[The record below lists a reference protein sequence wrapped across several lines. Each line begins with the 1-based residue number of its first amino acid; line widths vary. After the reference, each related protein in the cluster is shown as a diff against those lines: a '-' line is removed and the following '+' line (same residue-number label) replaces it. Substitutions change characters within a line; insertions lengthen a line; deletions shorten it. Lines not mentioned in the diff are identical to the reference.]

1 VLCGYNASDIPM
13 DHAQTRSYLMKK
25 FEAMGIHPQTRLGQ
39 NFLIDLNLLRLLHES
54 GNITKNDVILEV
66 GTGTGSLTAPMADKA
81 AVVITVEV
89 DPVMQNLAKQEL
101 YGRENIRF
109 IKTDILKNKNRL
121 REEVL
126 DVIRE
131 ELAKPGV
138 TLDLQNP
145 ATTVIPAKARIQT
158 EDYNPVSLD
167 PCLRRGDGKNDGN
180 KRQFKLVANLPYS
193 VATPLISNLLLI
205 DTPPSLMCVTIQKE
219 LADRIT
225 AKPRSKDWGALSL
238 WIQSQCQAE
247 IVRIMPPTV
256 FFPRPKVDSAIIR
269 LTLDEKRRNK
279 IPDLKFFN
287 EFCRAIFFHRRK
299 FLRAE
304 LCSAFKYTIP
314 KERID
319 GIMDEMQFDT
329 TTRAETLPLKTMQR
343 LCELC
348 RCELLKLPEKERKI
362 L

>member
-1 VLCGYNASDIPM
+1 
-13 DHAQTRSYLMKK
+13 MKK
-25 FEAMGIHPQTRLGQ
+25 FEAMGIRPQSRLGQ

-54 GNITKNDVILEV
+54 GNITENDVVLEV

-81 AVVITVEV
+81 AVVITVEL

-101 YGRENIRF
+101 FGRENIRYV
-109 IKTDILKNKNRL
+109 KTDILKNKNRL

-126 DVIRE
+126 ETIRE
-131 ELAKPGV
+131 ELSKPGV
-138 TLDLQNP
+138 
-145 ATTVIPAKARIQT
+145 
-158 EDYNPVSLD
+158 
-167 PCLRRGDGKNDGN
+167 DGE
-180 KRQFKLVANLPYS
+180 KRQFKLVANLPYN
-193 VATPLISNLLLI
+193 VATPLISNLLLT
-205 DTPPSLMCVTIQKE
+205 DVPPSLMCVTIQKE
-219 LADRIT
+219 LADRIV

-238 WIQSQCQAE
+238 WLQAQCRTE

-256 FFPRPKVDSAIIR
+256 FWPRPKVDSAIIR

-279 IPDLKFFN
+279 IPDLKFYN
-287 EFCRAIFFHRRK
+287 EFCRAMFFHRRK

-319 GIMDEMQFDT
+319 GIMYEMQFDA
-329 TTRAETLPLKTMQR
+329 TTRAETLPLKTMLR

-348 RCELLKLPEKERKI
+348 RRELLKLPEKERKI

>member
-1 VLCGYNASDIPM
+1 M
-13 DHAQTRSYLMKK
+13 DQVQAQTRSYLMKK
-25 FEAMGIHPQTRLGQ
+25 FEAMGIRPQSRLGQ

-54 GNITKNDVILEV
+54 GNITENDVILEV
-66 GTGTGSLTAPMADKA
+66 GTGTGSLTAPIANKA
-81 AVVITVEV
+81 AVVITVEL

-101 YGRENIRF
+101 FGKDNIRF
-109 IKTDILKNKNRL
+109 FKLDILKNKNKL

-126 DVIRE
+126 DAIRE
-131 ELAKPGV
+131 ELAKPG
-138 TLDLQNP
+138 L
-145 ATTVIPAKARIQT
+145 
-158 EDYNPVSLD
+158 S
-167 PCLRRGDGKNDGN
+167 GDSTNGGG
-180 KRQFKLVANLPYS
+180 RQFKLVANLPYS
-193 VATPLISNLLLI
+193 VATPLLSNLLLT
-205 DTPPSLMCVTIQKE
+205 DVPPSLMCVTIQKE
-219 LADRIT
+219 LADRIV
-225 AKPRSKDWGALSL
+225 AKPQSKDWGALSL
-238 WIQSQCQAE
+238 WIQSQCRAE
-247 IVRIMPPTV
+247 IVRIMPPNV
-256 FFPRPKVDSAIIR
+256 FWPRPKVDSAIIR

-279 IPDLKFFN
+279 IPDLKFYN

-319 GIMDEMQFDT
+319 GMMDEMQFDA

-348 RCELLKLPEKERKI
+348 RRELLKLPEKERKI

>member
-1 VLCGYNASDIPM
+1 M
-13 DHAQTRSYLMKK
+13 DQAQTRSYLMKK
-25 FEAMGIHPQTRLGQ
+25 FEAVGIRPQTRLGQ

-66 GTGTGSLTAPMADKA
+66 GTGTGSLTAPMSDKA
-81 AVVITVEV
+81 AAVITVEV

-101 YGRENIRF
+101 FGRENIRF
-109 IKTDILKNKNRL
+109 IKIDILKNKNRL
-121 REEVL
+121 RDEVL
-126 DVIRE
+126 EIIRE
-131 ELAKPGV
+131 ELAKPGM
-138 TLDLQNP
+138 NG
-145 ATTVIPAKARIQT
+145 
-158 EDYNPVSLD
+158 EN
-167 PCLRRGDGKNDGN
+167 
-180 KRQFKLVANLPYS
+180 RQFKLVANLPYS

-238 WIQSQCQAE
+238 WIQSQCSAE
-247 IVRIMPPTV
+247 IVRIMQPTV
-256 FFPRPKVDSAIIR
+256 FWPRPKVESAIIR
-269 LTLDEKRRNK
+269 LTLDEKRRKK

-304 LCSAFKYTIP
+304 LCSAFKHTIS

-319 GIMDEMQFDT
+319 EIMGEMQFDA

-348 RCELLKLPEKERKI
+348 RRELLQLPETERKI

>member
-1 VLCGYNASDIPM
+1 M
-13 DHAQTRSYLMKK
+13 DQAQTRSYLMKK
-25 FEAMGIHPQTRLGQ
+25 FEAMGIRPQSRLGQ

-66 GTGTGSLTAPMADKA
+66 GTGTGSLTAPMANQA
-81 AVVITVEV
+81 AVVITAEV

-101 YGRENIRF
+101 FGRENIRYLK
-109 IKTDILKNKNRL
+109 IDILKNKNRL
-121 REEVL
+121 RDEVL

-138 TLDLQNP
+138 D
-145 ATTVIPAKARIQT
+145 
-158 EDYNPVSLD
+158 
-167 PCLRRGDGKNDGN
+167 GDGVVGG
-180 KRQFKLVANLPYS
+180 KRQFKLVANLPYN
-193 VATPLISNLLLI
+193 VATPLISNLLLT
-205 DTPPSLMCVTIQKE
+205 DVPPSLMCVTIQKE

-238 WIQSQCQAE
+238 WIQAQCQAE

-256 FFPRPKVDSAIIR
+256 FWPRPKVDSAIIR

-279 IPDLKFFN
+279 IPDLKFYN
-287 EFCRAIFFHRRK
+287 EFCRAMFFHRRK

-319 GIMDEMQFDT
+319 GIMDEMQFDA
-329 TTRAETLPLKTMQR
+329 TTRAETLPLKTMLR
-343 LCELC
+343 LAELC
-348 RCELLKLPEKERKI
+348 RRELLKLPEKERKI

>member
-1 VLCGYNASDIPM
+1 
-13 DHAQTRSYLMKK
+13 MKK
-25 FEAMGIHPQTRLGQ
+25 FEAMGIRPQTRLGQ

-54 GNITKNDVILEV
+54 GNITENDVILEV

-81 AVVITVEV
+81 AVVVTVEV

-101 YGRENIRF
+101 FGRNNVRF
-109 IKTDILKNKNRL
+109 LKIDILKNKNKL
-121 REEVL
+121 RDEVL

-131 ELAKPGV
+131 ELSKPGV
-138 TLDLQNP
+138 
-145 ATTVIPAKARIQT
+145 
-158 EDYNPVSLD
+158 
-167 PCLRRGDGKNDGN
+167 DGE
-180 KRQFKLVANLPYS
+180 KRQFKLVANLPYN
-193 VATPLISNLLLI
+193 VATPLISNLLLT
-205 DTPPSLMCVTIQKE
+205 DVPPSLMCVTIQKE

-256 FFPRPKVDSAIIR
+256 FWPRPKVDSAIIR

-287 EFCRAIFFHRRK
+287 EFCRAMFFHRRK

-304 LCSAFKYTIP
+304 LCSAFKTTIP

-319 GIMDEMQFDT
+319 GIMDDMQFAA
-329 TTRAETLPLKTMQR
+329 TTRAETLPLKTMLR
-343 LCELC
+343 LAELC
-348 RCELLKLPEKERKI
+348 RRELLKLPEKERKI

>member
-1 VLCGYNASDIPM
+1 
-13 DHAQTRSYLMKK
+13 
-25 FEAMGIHPQTRLGQ
+25 
-39 NFLIDLNLLRLLHES
+39 
-54 GNITKNDVILEV
+54 
-66 GTGTGSLTAPMADKA
+66 MADKA
-81 AVVITVEV
+81 AAVITVEL

-101 YGRENIRF
+101 FGRENVRF
-109 IKTDILKNKNRL
+109 IKVDILKNKNRL
-121 REEVL
+121 RDEVL
-126 DVIRE
+126 AMIRE
-131 ELAKPGV
+131 ELAKPGTASV
-138 TLDLQNP
+138 TGHNAD
-145 ATTVIPAKARIQT
+145 V
-158 EDYNPVSLD
+158 
-167 PCLRRGDGKNDGN
+167 GKEGEQ
-180 KRQFKLVANLPYS
+180 RQFKLVANLPYN
-193 VATPLISNLLLI
+193 VATPLISNLLLTDI
-205 DTPPSLMCVTIQKE
+205 PPTLMCVTIQKE

-256 FFPRPKVDSAIIR
+256 FWPRPKVDSAIIR
-269 LTLDEKRRNK
+269 LTLDEKRRKK

-319 GIMDEMQFDT
+319 EIMDEMEFDI
-329 TTRAETLPLKTMQR
+329 TTRAETLPLKTIQR

-348 RCELLKLPEKERKI
+348 RRELLQLPEKERKI

>member
-1 VLCGYNASDIPM
+1 M
-13 DHAQTRSYLMKK
+13 DQAQTRSYLMKK
-25 FEAMGIHPQTRLGQ
+25 FESMGIRPQSRLGQ
-39 NFLIDLNLLRLLHES
+39 NFLIDLNLLRILHES
-54 GNITKNDVILEV
+54 ANITKNDVVLEV
-66 GTGTGSLTAPMADKA
+66 GTGTGSLSAPMADKA
-81 AVVITVEV
+81 ATVITVEL

-101 YGRENIRF
+101 FGRNNVRF

-121 REEVL
+121 RDEVL

-131 ELAKPGV
+131 ELAKPG
-138 TLDLQNP
+138 L
-145 ATTVIPAKARIQT
+145 
-158 EDYNPVSLD
+158 EGE
-167 PCLRRGDGKNDGN
+167 RRN
-180 KRQFKLVANLPYS
+180 FKLVANLPYCI
-193 VATPLISNLLLI
+193 ATPLISNLLLI

-219 LADRIT
+219 LADRIV

-238 WIQSQCQAE
+238 WLQAQCQVE
-247 IVRIMPPTV
+247 IVRIMQPTV
-256 FFPRPKVDSAIIR
+256 FWPRPKVDSAIIR
-269 LTLDEKRRNK
+269 LTLDEKRRKK
-279 IPDLKFFN
+279 IPDLKFYN

-319 GIMDEMQFDT
+319 EIMDEMQFDT

-348 RCELLKLPEKERKI
+348 RREMLKLPEKERKI

>member
-1 VLCGYNASDIPM
+1 
-13 DHAQTRSYLMKK
+13 MKK

-89 DPVMQNLAKQEL
+89 DSVMQNFAKQEL
-101 YGRENIRF
+101 FGQENVRF
-109 IKTDILKNKNRL
+109 IKIDILKNKNRL
-121 REEVL
+121 RDEVL
-126 DVIRE
+126 DIIRE
-131 ELAKPGV
+131 ELSKPGINGE
-138 TLDLQNP
+138 Q
-145 ATTVIPAKARIQT
+145 
-158 EDYNPVSLD
+158 
-167 PCLRRGDGKNDGN
+167 
-180 KRQFKLVANLPYS
+180 RQFKLVANLPYN

-219 LADRIT
+219 LADRII

-256 FFPRPKVDSAIIR
+256 FWPRPKVDSAIIR

-279 IPDLKFFN
+279 IPDLKFYN
-287 EFCRAIFFHRRK
+287 EFCRAMFFHRRK

-304 LCSAFKYTIP
+304 LCSAFKDTIP

-319 GIMDEMQFDT
+319 EMMGEMQFDA
-329 TTRAETLPLKTMQR
+329 TTRAETLPLKTMLR

-348 RCELLKLPEKERKI
+348 RRELLKLPEKERKI

>member
-1 VLCGYNASDIPM
+1 M
-13 DHAQTRSYLMKK
+13 DQSQTRSYLMKK
-25 FEAMGIHPQTRLGQ
+25 FEAMGIRPQTRLGQ

-81 AVVITVEV
+81 AVVITAEV

-101 YGRENIRF
+101 FGRENIRF
-109 IKTDILKNKNRL
+109 VKIDILKNKNRL

-126 DVIRE
+126 ELVRE
-131 ELAKPGV
+131 ELAKPG
-138 TLDLQNP
+138 
-145 ATTVIPAKARIQT
+145 
-158 EDYNPVSLD
+158 EDGE
-167 PCLRRGDGKNDGN
+167 R
-180 KRQFKLVANLPYS
+180 RQFKLVANLPYS

-247 IVRIMPPTV
+247 IVRIMQPTV
-256 FFPRPKVDSAIIR
+256 FWPRPKVESAIIR
-269 LTLDEKRRNK
+269 LTLDPKRRNK

-304 LCSAFKYTIP
+304 LCSAFKQTIP

-319 GIMDEMQFDT
+319 EIMDEMQFDT

-348 RCELLKLPEKERKI
+348 RRELLKLPEKERK
-362 L
+362 LL

>member
-1 VLCGYNASDIPM
+1 M
-13 DHAQTRSYLMKK
+13 DQAQTRSYLMKK
-25 FEAMGIHPQTRLGQ
+25 FEAMGIRPQSRLGQ

-54 GNITKNDVILEV
+54 GNITENDVVLEV

-81 AVVITVEV
+81 AVVITVEL

-101 YGRENIRF
+101 FGRENIRYV
-109 IKTDILKNKNRL
+109 KTDILKNKNRL

-126 DVIRE
+126 ETIRE
-131 ELAKPGV
+131 ELSKPGV
-138 TLDLQNP
+138 
-145 ATTVIPAKARIQT
+145 
-158 EDYNPVSLD
+158 
-167 PCLRRGDGKNDGN
+167 DGE
-180 KRQFKLVANLPYS
+180 KRQFKLVANLPYN
-193 VATPLISNLLLI
+193 VATPLISNLLLT
-205 DTPPSLMCVTIQKE
+205 DVPPSLMCVTIQKE
-219 LADRIT
+219 LADRIV

-238 WIQSQCQAE
+238 WLQAQCRTE

-256 FFPRPKVDSAIIR
+256 FWPRPKVDSAIIR

-279 IPDLKFFN
+279 IPDLKFYN
-287 EFCRAIFFHRRK
+287 EFCRAMFFHRRK

-319 GIMDEMQFDT
+319 GIMYEMQFDA
-329 TTRAETLPLKTMQR
+329 TTRAETLPLKTMLR

-348 RCELLKLPEKERKI
+348 RRELLKLPEKERKI

>member
-1 VLCGYNASDIPM
+1 M
-13 DHAQTRSYLMKK
+13 DQAQTRTYLMKK
-25 FEAMGIHPQTRLGQ
+25 FEAMGIRPQTRLGQ

-66 GTGTGSLTAPMADKA
+66 GTGTGSLTAPMAAKA

-89 DPVMQNLAKQEL
+89 DPVMQNFAKQEL
-101 YGRENIRF
+101 FGRENVRF

-121 REEVL
+121 RDEVL

-131 ELAKPGV
+131 ELAQPG
-138 TLDLQNP
+138 
-145 ATTVIPAKARIQT
+145 A
-158 EDYNPVSLD
+158 
-167 PCLRRGDGKNDGN
+167 DGQ
-180 KRQFKLVANLPYS
+180 KRQFKLVANLPYN
-193 VATPLISNLLLI
+193 VATPLISNLLLT
-205 DTPPSLMCVTIQKE
+205 DMPPSLMCVTIQKE

-247 IVRIMPPTV
+247 IVRMMPPTV
-256 FFPRPKVDSAIIR
+256 FWPRPKVDSAIIR

-279 IPDLKFFN
+279 IPDLKFYN

-304 LCSAFKYTIP
+304 LCSAFKNTIP

-319 GIMDEMQFDT
+319 GIMDEMQFGT

-348 RCELLKLPEKERKI
+348 RRELLKLPEKERKI

>member
-1 VLCGYNASDIPM
+1 MYEDQ
-13 DHAQTRSYLMKK
+13 AQTRSYLMKK
-25 FEAMGIHPQTRLGQ
+25 FEAMGIRPQTRLGQ

-66 GTGTGSLTAPMADKA
+66 GTGTGSLTAPMANKA

-101 YGRENIRF
+101 FGRENVRF
-109 IKTDILKNKNRL
+109 IKIDILKNKNRL
-121 REEVL
+121 RDEVL
-126 DVIRE
+126 ETIRE
-131 ELAKPGV
+131 ELALPGEEGE
-138 TLDLQNP
+138 
-145 ATTVIPAKARIQT
+145 R
-158 EDYNPVSLD
+158 
-167 PCLRRGDGKNDGN
+167 
-180 KRQFKLVANLPYS
+180 RQFKLVANLPYN
-193 VATPLISNLLLI
+193 VATPLISNLLLT
-205 DTPPSLMCVTIQKE
+205 DVPPSLMCVTIQKE

-247 IVRIMPPTV
+247 IVRIMKPTV
-256 FFPRPKVDSAIIR
+256 FWPRPKVESAIIR
-269 LTLDEKRRNK
+269 LTLDEKRRKK

-304 LCSAFKYTIP
+304 LCSAFKNTIS

-319 GIMDEMQFDT
+319 EIMDEMQFDT

-348 RCELLKLPEKERKI
+348 RRELLKLPEKERKI

>member
-1 VLCGYNASDIPM
+1 M
-13 DHAQTRSYLMKK
+13 DQAQTRSYLMKK
-25 FEAMGIHPQTRLGQ
+25 FEAMGIRPQTRLGQ

-89 DPVMQNLAKQEL
+89 DPIMQNLAKQEL
-101 YGRENIRF
+101 FGRENVRF

-121 REEVL
+121 RDEVL
-126 DVIRE
+126 DVVRE
-131 ELAKPGV
+131 ELAV
-138 TLDLQNP
+138 TTP
-145 ATTVIPAKARIQT
+145 APPQ
-158 EDYNPVSLD
+158 E
-167 PCLRRGDGKNDGN
+167 GN
-180 KRQFKLVANLPYS
+180 NRTFKLVANLPYN
-193 VATPLISNLLLI
+193 VATPLISNLLLTDI
-205 DTPPSLMCVTIQKE
+205 PPSLMCVTIQKE
-219 LADRIT
+219 LADRIV
-225 AKPRSKDWGALSL
+225 AKPRSKNWGALSL

-247 IVRIMPPTV
+247 IVRIMPPNV
-256 FFPRPKVDSAIIR
+256 FFPRPKVESAIIR
-269 LTLDEKRRNK
+269 LTLDEKRRSK

-304 LCSAFKYTIP
+304 LCSVFKYTIP

-348 RCELLKLPEKERKI
+348 RRELLKLPEKERKI

>member
-1 VLCGYNASDIPM
+1 
-13 DHAQTRSYLMKK
+13 MKK
-25 FEAMGIHPQTRLGQ
+25 FEAMGIRPQTRLGQ

-54 GNITKNDVILEV
+54 ANITNNDVILEV

-101 YGRENIRF
+101 FGRENIRF

-121 REEVL
+121 KDEVL

-131 ELAKPGV
+131 ELSKPGEE
-138 TLDLQNP
+138 
-145 ATTVIPAKARIQT
+145 R
-158 EDYNPVSLD
+158 E
-167 PCLRRGDGKNDGN
+167 RR
-180 KRQFKLVANLPYS
+180 QLKLVANLPYC

-219 LADRIT
+219 LADRIV

-247 IVRIMPPTV
+247 IVRIMQPTV
-256 FFPRPKVDSAIIR
+256 FWPRPKVESAIIR
-269 LTLDEKRRNK
+269 LTLDEKRRKK

-287 EFCRAIFFHRRK
+287 EFCRSIFFHRRK

-304 LCSAFKYTIP
+304 LCSAFKNTIS

-319 GIMDEMQFDT
+319 EIMDEMQFNT
-329 TTRAETLPLKTMQR
+329 TARAETLPLKTMQR

-348 RCELLKLPEKERKI
+348 RQELLKLPEKERKI

>member
-1 VLCGYNASDIPM
+1 M
-13 DHAQTRSYLMKK
+13 DQAQTRSYLMKK
-25 FEAMGIHPQTRLGQ
+25 FEAMGIRPQSRLGQ

-54 GNITKNDVILEV
+54 GNITENDVILEV

-101 YGRENIRF
+101 FGRDNIRF
-109 IKTDILKNKNRL
+109 LKIDILKNKNKL
-121 REEVL
+121 RDEVL

-138 TLDLQNP
+138 D
-145 ATTVIPAKARIQT
+145 
-158 EDYNPVSLD
+158 
-167 PCLRRGDGKNDGN
+167 GDGVAGE
-180 KRQFKLVANLPYS
+180 KRQFKLVANLPYN
-193 VATPLISNLLLI
+193 VATPLISNLLLT
-205 DTPPSLMCVTIQKE
+205 DVPPALMCVTIQKE

-256 FFPRPKVDSAIIR
+256 FWPRPKVDSAIIR
-269 LTLDEKRRNK
+269 LTLDEKRRKK

-287 EFCRAIFFHRRK
+287 EFCRAMFFHRRK

-319 GIMDEMQFDT
+319 GIMDDMQFDA
-329 TTRAETLPLKTMQR
+329 TTRAETLPLKTMLR

-348 RCELLKLPEKERKI
+348 RRELLKLPEKERKI

>member
-1 VLCGYNASDIPM
+1 M
-13 DHAQTRSYLMKK
+13 DQSQTRSYLMKK
-25 FEAMGIHPQTRLGQ
+25 FEAMGIRPQTRLGQ

-54 GNITKNDVILEV
+54 GNITENDVILEV

-81 AVVITVEV
+81 AVVVTVEV

-101 YGRENIRF
+101 FGRNNVRF
-109 IKTDILKNKNRL
+109 LKIDILKNKNKL
-121 REEVL
+121 RDEVL

-131 ELAKPGV
+131 ELSKPGV
-138 TLDLQNP
+138 
-145 ATTVIPAKARIQT
+145 
-158 EDYNPVSLD
+158 
-167 PCLRRGDGKNDGN
+167 DGE
-180 KRQFKLVANLPYS
+180 KRQFKLVANLPYN
-193 VATPLISNLLLI
+193 VATPLISNLLLT
-205 DTPPSLMCVTIQKE
+205 DVPPSLMCVTIQKE

-256 FFPRPKVDSAIIR
+256 FWPRPKVDSAIIR

-287 EFCRAIFFHRRK
+287 EFCRAMFFHRRK

-304 LCSAFKYTIP
+304 LCSAFKTTIP

-319 GIMDEMQFDT
+319 GIMDDMQFAA
-329 TTRAETLPLKTMQR
+329 TTRAETLPLKTMLR
-343 LCELC
+343 LAELC
-348 RCELLKLPEKERKI
+348 RRELLKLPEKERKI

>member
-1 VLCGYNASDIPM
+1 M
-13 DHAQTRSYLMKK
+13 DQAQTRSYLMKK
-25 FEAMGIHPQTRLGQ
+25 FEAMGLRPQSRLGQ

-54 GNITKNDVILEV
+54 GNITENDVVLEV
-66 GTGTGSLTAPMADKA
+66 GTGTGSLTAPMASKA

-101 YGRENIRF
+101 FGRNNVRF

-121 REEVL
+121 RDEVL
-126 DVIRE
+126 DVVRE
-131 ELAKPGV
+131 ELSKPG
-138 TLDLQNP
+138 T
-145 ATTVIPAKARIQT
+145 
-158 EDYNPVSLD
+158 
-167 PCLRRGDGKNDGN
+167 DGGCTNGAG
-180 KRQFKLVANLPYS
+180 RQFKLVANLPYNI
-193 VATPLISNLLLI
+193 ATPLISNLLLT
-205 DTPPSLMCVTIQKE
+205 DVPPSLMCVTIQKE
-219 LADRIT
+219 LADRIV

-238 WIQSQCQAE
+238 WIQAQCRAE

-256 FFPRPKVDSAIIR
+256 FWPRPKVDSAIIR

-279 IPDLKFFN
+279 IPDLKFYN
-287 EFCRAIFFHRRK
+287 EFCRAMFFHRRK

-319 GIMDEMQFDT
+319 GIMDEMQFDA

-343 LCELC
+343 LGELC
-348 RCELLKLPEKERKI
+348 RRELLKLPEKERKI

>member
-1 VLCGYNASDIPM
+1 M
-13 DHAQTRSYLMKK
+13 DQAQTRSYLMKK
-25 FEAMGIHPQTRLGQ
+25 FETMGIRPQSRLGQ

-101 YGRENIRF
+101 FGRENVRF

-126 DVIRE
+126 ELIRE
-131 ELAKPGV
+131 ELAKPG
-138 TLDLQNP
+138 
-145 ATTVIPAKARIQT
+145 
-158 EDYNPVSLD
+158 EDGE
-167 PCLRRGDGKNDGN
+167 RRK
-180 KRQFKLVANLPYS
+180 FKLVANLPYN
-193 VATPLISNLLLI
+193 VATPLISNLLLTDI
-205 DTPPSLMCVTIQKE
+205 PPSLMCVTIQKE

-238 WIQSQCQAE
+238 WIQAQCQAE
-247 IVRIMPPTV
+247 IVRIMQPTV
-256 FFPRPKVDSAIIR
+256 FWPRPKVESAIIR
-269 LTLDEKRRNK
+269 LVLDEKRRKK

-304 LCSAFKYTIP
+304 LCSTFKYTIP

-319 GIMDEMQFDT
+319 EIMDEMQFDP

-348 RCELLKLPEKERKI
+348 RRELLKLPEKERKI